1 MSWVQIPVV
10 AFVVIPSLTMDDNEQ
25 QQEQRELL
33 KQLRE
38 RIKQLRMQEL
48 FEEPSTYEDEW
59 DDDY

>member
-1 MSWVQIPVV
+1 MV
-10 AFVVIPSLTMDDNEQ
+10 AFVVIPPLTMDDNE
-25 QQEQRELL
+25 QEQRELL

>member
-10 AFVVIPSLTMDDNEQ
+10 AFVVILSLTMDDNEQ